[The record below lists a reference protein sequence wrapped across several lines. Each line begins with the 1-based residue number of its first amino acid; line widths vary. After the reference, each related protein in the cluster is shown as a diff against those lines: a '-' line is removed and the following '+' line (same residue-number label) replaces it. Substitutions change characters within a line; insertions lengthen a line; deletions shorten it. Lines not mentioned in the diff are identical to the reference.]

1 MAAFVTEHTNISLRT
16 MGCKRIIG
24 MVQYR
29 HYGYGTQR
37 INGANRQKFM
47 VPSIH
52 IIHIPKQP
60 IGALTK

>member
-1 MAAFVTEHTNISLRT
+1 MAAFVRKHAIISLRT

-47 VPSIH
+47 MPSIH
-52 IIHIPKQP
+52 IIHGPKHP